1 MSYLTKSKLF
11 DCLAGSSCLVG
22 VPKFVGIIAGN
33 VYTTENPGGA
43 DEDIEKQIEIL
54 IQGMANINSSI
65 QDINENI
72 SSLQTVMEEV
82 SNTMETLQGTVGT
95 LQENVN
101 TVTTD
106 VTSLKS
112 DVSKIKTT
120 LSNHIIYTSF

>member
-1 MSYLTKSKLF
+1 MSYLTESKLF

-33 VYTTENPGGA
+33 VYA
-43 DEDIEKQIEIL
+43 DVEKQIKIL
-54 IQGMANINSSI
+54 IQDMANINSSI
-65 QDINENI
+65 QDINEKI
-72 SSLQTVMEEV
+72 SSLQ
-82 SNTMETLQGTVGT
+82 
-95 LQENVN
+95 N

>member
-1 MSYLTKSKLF
+1 MSYLMKSKLF

-33 VYTTENPGGA
+33 VYTT
-43 DEDIEKQIEIL
+43 
-54 IQGMANINSSI
+54 
-65 QDINENI
+65 
-72 SSLQTVMEEV
+72 LQTVMEEV

-112 DVSKIKTT
+112 DVSQIKTT
-120 LSNHIIYTSF
+120 LSKHIIYTSF